1 MLFLSTGTGSP
12 IIARQTAPF
21 FLFILILLLI
31 AAFLFVLYLLVT
43 KRLNFLKSDKY
54 KQKEMNRL
62 TKYKDVVRYCHDRN
76 LSSND
81 TKILWQICQITKCTN
96 VLYLLKSNSAVNEL
110 FRNAYNLMKAQN
122 LFTDQKLNDF
132 FVCQYNIEVAVA
144 QIKKIPSTKQIPVA
158 SMIFY
163 ISETGEQYP
172 FCVISNTKDFISLE
186 VPEFIYQSERKP
198 KTLVRLRFNYKTK
211 DGLSY
216 NFVSRII
223 RYNESNDNQF
233 LMILAHTD
241 KLSCQAQRHY
251 KREFFE
257 EKCLFSPIRIN
268 KNRIKNDDMFIYSNQ
283 KFEGKLTNIS
293 AGGCCINTNLP
304 IRENQHIGV
313 QLPEHNIDETIV
325 GIIKRTRKL
334 PNGTFALHIQ
344 FIHISIK
351 TRNQIYTLVYKY
363 EV

>member
-1 MLFLSTGTGSP
+1 MLFLSGGTGSP
-12 IIARQTAPF
+12 IMARQTAPF
-21 FLFILILLLI
+21 FLFFIVLLII
-31 AAFLFVLYLLVT
+31 AAFLFVFYILMKKRSAYLQ
-43 KRLNFLKSDKY
+43 SDEY
-54 KQKEMNRL
+54 KQKEINRL
-62 TKYKDVVRYCHDRN
+62 TKYKDVVKYANEHN
-76 LSSND
+76 LTPID
-81 TKILWQICQITKCTN
+81 TKILWEICQVTQCTN
-96 VLYLLKSNSAVNEL
+96 IFYIFKNNIAVNEL
-110 FRNAYNLMKAQN
+110 FRNAYNLMKANNQFN
-122 LFTDQKLNDF
+122 DQKLNDF
-132 FVCQYNIEVAVA
+132 FVCLYKIEVEVA
-144 QIKKIPSTKQIPVA
+144 QIKKIPSTRQIPVS

-172 FCVISNTKDFISLE
+172 LCVIQNTKDFLSLE

-198 KTLVRLRFNYKTK
+198 KTLLRLRFTYRTK
-211 DGLSY
+211 DGLTY

-268 KNRIKNDDMFIYSNQ
+268 KNRIKNDDMFIYSEQ
-283 KFEGKLTNIS
+283 RFEGKLTNIS
-293 AGGCCINTNLP
+293 AGGCCINTKLP

-313 QLPEHNIDETIV
+313 LLPQHNINETIV

-363 EV
+363 DV